1 MKIVGA
7 LLLTVSG
14 SNAFQI
20 SSSWSSRPASSLN
33 MASTKSKAAVAPRFD
48 KATQKWIIT
57 DPDVSDSKILSPLP
71 LLEKASLLTIFSFHS
86 IIHDTMLVH
95 QIII

>member
-7 LLLTVSG
+7 LLLTVGG

-20 SSSWSSRPASSLN
+20 SSSSRPASSLN

-71 LLEKASLLTIFSFHS
+71 LLETASLLTIFSFHS
-86 IIHDTMLVH
+86 IIHDTLLVH